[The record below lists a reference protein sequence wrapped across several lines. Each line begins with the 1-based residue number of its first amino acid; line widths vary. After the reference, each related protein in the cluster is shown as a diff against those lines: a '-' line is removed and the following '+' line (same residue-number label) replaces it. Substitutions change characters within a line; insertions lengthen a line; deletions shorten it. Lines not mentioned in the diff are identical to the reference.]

1 MIDVDTMHLFFALH
15 WRTAARLNE
24 GKVRAGARAQ
34 RRTGLELALDMS
46 ESGARA
52 DGRPP
57 TFGART
63 LPPKNHMTPEQ
74 NKRTISDAWKA
85 FASHDPVRIAA
96 WFTED
101 AEWLAPQRNATALA
115 LVISDH
121 MIGRKAIVH
130 FLAEMFPKLFVSD
143 VTVDFRSRYC
153 EGDAVIVEL
162 RMQAMLADG
171 RKYDNDYCFI
181 FELQDGRIA
190 RMREYM
196 DTRKGH
202 ACIFG

>member
-1 MIDVDTMHLFFALH
+1 MIDADTMHRSSARH
-15 WRTAARLNE
+15 WRTAARLDA
-24 GKVRAGARAQ
+24 GKVRAGAQ
-34 RRTGLELALDMS
+34 RRTGV
-46 ESGARA
+46 GVGYVRKRRAR
-52 DGRPP
+52 RWPP
-57 TFGART
+57 AYLQRSIT
-63 LPPKNHMTPEQ
+63 PPKNRMTPEQ

-85 FASHDPVRIAA
+85 FASHDPARIAA

-115 LVISDH
+115 LGIPHH
-121 MIGRKAIVH
+121 MIGSKAIVH

-143 VTVDFRSRYC
+143 VTVNFRSRYC
-153 EGDAVIVEL
+153 ERDTVIVEL
-162 RMQAMLADG
+162 RIQAMLANG

-181 FELQDGRIA
+181 FELRDGRIV

-196 DTRKGH
+196 DTQKGH